1 MNNKDYY
8 DKEATYHFLQIRLTC
23 KDSKTPSISRDCNKA
38 TLKINSYTVLFDR
51 YKNQVIKQCIS
62 YAAYNYISGFIY
74 LISYVLGYDF
84 LVVHS
89 FSKMQQDDL
98 PLMSPT
104 GIFISKSK
112 VKLKIATKHPR
123 LVLVSM
129 PFTH

>member
-23 KDSKTPSISRDCNKA
+23 KDSKTPSISRDCKKA
-38 TLKINSYTVLFDR
+38 TLKIHSYTVLFDR

-62 YAAYNYISGFIY
+62 YTAYNYISGFIY

-89 FSKMQQDDL
+89 FSKMQQND
-98 PLMSPT
+98 PPT
-104 GIFISKSK
+104 NVPNWDIHLQK
-112 VKLKIATKHPR
+112 
-123 LVLVSM
+123 
-129 PFTH
+129 